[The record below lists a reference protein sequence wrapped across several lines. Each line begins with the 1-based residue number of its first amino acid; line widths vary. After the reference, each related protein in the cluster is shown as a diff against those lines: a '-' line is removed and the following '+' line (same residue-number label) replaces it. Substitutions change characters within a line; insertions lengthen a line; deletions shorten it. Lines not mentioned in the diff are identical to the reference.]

1 METQGIMYNKR
12 QLETKYFATKKDI
25 DNENIKNEKNEI
37 EILEKY
43 KYFNDKIIEVML
55 QIDNLYKEYIESD
68 NLKKIKNSDKI
79 YFEMK
84 KFINKIEPEELK
96 SFINKLDDNYEFNE
110 EIQNIIKSETKQ
122 NLKTFINNLKI
133 FKKANALK
141 RIGEIKSKFE
151 FTFPN
156 LNFDIVEYEQK
167 INEKIKEIV
176 LKEEEINEIKKIISK
191 LMLEKFKEIINNEYN
206 YILYNLN
213 INN

>member
-1 METQGIMYNKR
+1 MYNKR

-43 KYFNDKIIEVML
+43 KYFNDKIIEVMIP
-55 QIDNLYKEYIESD
+55 IDNLYKEYIESD

-84 KFINKIEPEELK
+84 KFINNIEIEELK

-110 EIQNIIKSETKQ
+110 EIKNIIKSDIKQ
-122 NLKTFINNLKI
+122 NLKSFINNIKVLK
-133 FKKANALK
+133 KSNALK

-156 LNFDIVEYEQK
+156 QIFDIVEYEQK
-167 INEKIKEIV
+167 IDDKIKEIE
-176 LKEEEINEIKKIISK
+176 LKEEEINEINNIISK

>member
-167 INEKIKEIV
+167 INGKIKEIV

>member
-1 METQGIMYNKR
+1 MERDGIMYNKR

-43 KYFNDKIIEVML
+43 KYFSDKIIEVM
-55 QIDNLYKEYIESD
+55 IPTDNLYKEYIESD

-84 KFINKIEPEELK
+84 KFINNIEIEELK

-110 EIQNIIKSETKQ
+110 EIKNIIKSDIKQ
-122 NLKTFINNLKI
+122 NLKSFINNIKVLK
-133 FKKANALK
+133 KSNALK

-156 LNFDIVEYEQK
+156 QIFDIVEYEQK
-167 INEKIKEIV
+167 IDDKIKEIE
-176 LKEEEINEIKKIISK
+176 LKEEEINEINNIISK

>member
-1 METQGIMYNKR
+1 MERDGIMYNKR

-43 KYFNDKIIEVML
+43 KYFNDKIIEVMIP
-55 QIDNLYKEYIESD
+55 IDNLYKEYIESD

-84 KFINKIEPEELK
+84 KFINNIEIEELK

-110 EIQNIIKSETKQ
+110 EIKNIIKSDIKQ
-122 NLKTFINNLKI
+122 NLKSFINNIKVLK
-133 FKKANALK
+133 KSNALK

-156 LNFDIVEYEQK
+156 QIFDIVEYEQK
-167 INEKIKEIV
+167 IDDKIKEIE
-176 LKEEEINEIKKIISK
+176 LKEEEINEINNIISK

>member
-1 METQGIMYNKR
+1 MERDGIMYNKR
-12 QLETKYFATKKDI
+12 QLEAKYFATKKDI

-43 KYFNDKIIEVML
+43 KYFNDKIIEVMIP
-55 QIDNLYKEYIESD
+55 IDNLYKEYIESD

-84 KFINKIEPEELK
+84 KFINNIEIEELK

-110 EIQNIIKSETKQ
+110 EIKNIIKSDIKQ
-122 NLKTFINNLKI
+122 NLKSFINNIKVLK
-133 FKKANALK
+133 KSNALK

-156 LNFDIVEYEQK
+156 QIFDIVEYEQK
-167 INEKIKEIV
+167 IDDKIKEIE
-176 LKEEEINEIKKIISK
+176 LKEEEINEINNIISK

>member
-1 METQGIMYNKR
+1 MERDGIMYNKR

-43 KYFNDKIIEVML
+43 KYFSDKIIEVMIP
-55 QIDNLYKEYIESD
+55 IDNIYKEYIESD

-84 KFINKIEPEELK
+84 KFINNIEIEELK

-110 EIQNIIKSETKQ
+110 EIKNIIKSDIKQ
-122 NLKTFINNLKI
+122 NLKSFINNIKVLK
-133 FKKANALK
+133 KSNALK

-156 LNFDIVEYEQK
+156 QIFDIVEYEQK
-167 INEKIKEIV
+167 IDDKIKEIE
-176 LKEEEINEIKKIISK
+176 LKEEEINDINNIISK

>member
-1 METQGIMYNKR
+1 MERDGIMYNKR

-43 KYFNDKIIEVML
+43 KYFNDKIIEVMIP
-55 QIDNLYKEYIESD
+55 IDNLYKEYIESD

-84 KFINKIEPEELK
+84 KFINNIEIEELK

-110 EIQNIIKSETKQ
+110 EIKNIIKSDIKQ
-122 NLKTFINNLKI
+122 NLKSLINNIKVLK
-133 FKKANALK
+133 KSNALK

-156 LNFDIVEYEQK
+156 QIVDIVEYEQK
-167 INEKIKEIV
+167 IDDKIKEIE
-176 LKEEEINEIKKIISK
+176 LKEEEINEIKNIISK
-191 LMLEKFKEIINNEYN
+191 LMLRKFKEIINKEYN

>member
-1 METQGIMYNKR
+1 MERDGIMYNKR

-43 KYFNDKIIEVML
+43 KYFSDKIIEVMIP
-55 QIDNLYKEYIESD
+55 IDNIYKEYIESD

-84 KFINKIEPEELK
+84 KFINNIEIEELK

-110 EIQNIIKSETKQ
+110 EIKNIIKSDIKQ
-122 NLKTFINNLKI
+122 NLKSFINNIKVLK
-133 FKKANALK
+133 KSNALK

-156 LNFDIVEYEQK
+156 QIFDIVEYEQK
-167 INEKIKEIV
+167 IDDKIKEIE
-176 LKEEEINEIKKIISK
+176 LKEEEINEINNIISK

>member
-110 EIQNIIKSETKQ
+110 EIQNIIKSE
-122 NLKTFINNLKI
+122 INKI
-133 FKKANALK
+133 
-141 RIGEIKSKFE
+141 
-151 FTFPN
+151 
-156 LNFDIVEYEQK
+156 
-167 INEKIKEIV
+167 
-176 LKEEEINEIKKIISK
+176 
-191 LMLEKFKEIINNEYN
+191 
-206 YILYNLN
+206 
-213 INN
+213 